1 MEMMSVTSD
10 SVSAVC
16 YDPHS
21 QVLRVAF
28 RSGGVYDYVNV
39 DPHLHRSM
47 LLAHPWRRVGR
58 VVRGHAY
65 RRVA

>member
-1 MEMMSVTSD
+1 MISVISD
-10 SVSAVC
+10 NVSTVG
-16 YDPHS
+16 YDPPS

-28 RSGGVYDYVNV
+28 RSGGVYDYFGVHPYLY
-39 DPHLHRSM
+39 DSM
-47 LLAHPWRRVGR
+47 LLTHPWRRVGR